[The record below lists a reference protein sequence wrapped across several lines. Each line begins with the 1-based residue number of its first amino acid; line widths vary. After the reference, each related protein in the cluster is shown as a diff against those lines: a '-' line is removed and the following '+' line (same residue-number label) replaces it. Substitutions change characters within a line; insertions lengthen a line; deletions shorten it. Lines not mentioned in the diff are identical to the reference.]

1 MTGLPYHDC
10 SDPVGT
16 PLFSRRLLRAEKSI
30 SMRVPSYIK
39 QAVSR
44 TGQDHV
50 ELVLFSVLL
59 FALLLTSLTLTGLAR
74 LTGLRSLVGL
84 TTMLATSTA

>member
-1 MTGLPYHDC
+1 M
-10 SDPVGT
+10 
-16 PLFSRRLLRAEKSI
+16 RASTD
-30 SMRVPSYIK
+30 IK
-39 QAVSR
+39 QALSG

-59 FALLLTSLTLTGLAR
+59 FAFLLTNLTLTGLAR

>member
-1 MTGLPYHDC
+1 M
-10 SDPVGT
+10 
-16 PLFSRRLLRAEKSI
+16 RASAD
-30 SMRVPSYIK
+30 IK
-39 QAVSR
+39 QALSR

-50 ELVLFSVLL
+50 ELVPFSVLL
-59 FALLLTSLTLTGLAR
+59 LALLLSSLTLTGLAR